1 MSKKEGSAMRKEWSV
16 MLGVCLASLVASGAT
31 SCASSTAP
39 AAQPAERPPAAMA
52 AAAPMAKTIVE
63 IKVNADGSV
72 DQEEVHLS
80 VSKKQEV
87 HWELVGSGTLQI
99 VADEEEGAWPLHV
112 KCDGGRCQGKLK
124 DNPKH
129 DRHPYHAVV
138 NGGGG
143 TDPVIII
150 DG

>member
-1 MSKKEGSAMRKEWSV
+1 MKVRKDMSVGLAAFV
-16 MLGVCLASLVASGAT
+16 GCLLA

-39 AAQPAERPPAAMA
+39 AAQPAEHAPAAMA
-52 AAAPMAKTIVE
+52 ATSARMTKNVVQ

-72 DQEEVHLS
+72 DQEEAHVS
-80 VSKKQEV
+80 ASKKQEV
-87 HWELVGSGTLQI
+87 SWDLVGGGTLQI

-112 KCDGGRCQGKLK
+112 KCDGGHCEGKLK

-138 NGGGG
+138 SGGGG

-150 DG
+150 DP

>member
-1 MSKKEGSAMRKEWSV
+1 MRKGWSV
-16 MLGVCLASLVASGAT
+16 VWGATFFCLVACFVT

-39 AAQPAERPPAAMA
+39 AAQPAEGAPAAMA
-52 AAAPMAKTIVE
+52 PDARKTVE
-63 IKVNADGSV
+63 TVAIKVSPDGSV
-72 DQEEVHLS
+72 DQEEAHVS
-80 VSKKQEV
+80 ISKKQEV
-87 HWELVGSGTLQI
+87 RWDLVGSGTLQI

-112 KCDGGRCQGKLK
+112 RCNGGHCEGKLK